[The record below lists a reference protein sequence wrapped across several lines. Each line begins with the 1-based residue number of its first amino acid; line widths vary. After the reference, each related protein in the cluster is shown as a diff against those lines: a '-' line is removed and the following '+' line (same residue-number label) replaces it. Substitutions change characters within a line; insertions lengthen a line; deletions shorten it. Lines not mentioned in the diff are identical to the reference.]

1 MSLNLKKIL
10 GAIILVIGLI
20 FFFLSIANNNLN
32 LALVSLTSTLI
43 FWTIYSLFL
52 DEFDIQIFSWIIFS
66 AGFLLSLSIFF
77 LYAVE
82 EIPYPTGA
90 LIFHANGIAAALG
103 VSFFSLLPVI
113 FLHQINSEKKSNN
126 TNLEIDNTDANPK
139 IKSDDWELA
148 TKEELQSG
156 EFEVG

>member
-1 MSLNLKKIL
+1 MDNRELRKFLTKKNQILTGSYLLKNRYKKNIDRESYM
-10 GAIILVIGLI
+10 IQ
-20 FFFLSIANNNLN
+20 NM
-32 LALVSLTSTLI
+32 
-43 FWTIYSLFL
+43 IYNK
-52 DEFDIQIFSWIIFS
+52 
-66 AGFLLSLSIFF
+66 
-77 LYAVE
+77 
-82 EIPYPTGA
+82 A